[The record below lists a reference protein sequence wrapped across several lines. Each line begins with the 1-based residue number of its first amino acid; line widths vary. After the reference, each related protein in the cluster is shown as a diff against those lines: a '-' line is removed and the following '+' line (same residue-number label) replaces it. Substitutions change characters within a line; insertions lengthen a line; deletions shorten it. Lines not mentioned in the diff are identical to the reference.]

1 MRILSCTTIER
12 FLQYAPRI
20 LFNSLHMVNMLYAS
34 KLSASLFSPHVLFA
48 LHVPD
53 MYFAIDLI
61 LQHIVYICNSASTV
75 LALMF
80 STFMN
85 IYRLQYVLDM

>member
-20 LFNSLHMVNMLYAS
+20 LFNSLHMVNVLYAS

-48 LHVPD
+48 L
-53 MYFAIDLI
+53 YFAIDLI
-61 LQHIVYICNSASTV
+61 LQHIVYICNSASTYLSTV

-80 STFMN
+80 PTFMN